1 MILQYPHLK
10 HKMSARFFGWFVQYP
25 NVGHK
30 ICMFNEKNDDNKKKK
45 IRRNKLIVIDN
56 RRK

>member
-1 MILQYPHLK
+1 MILQYPHLM

-30 ICMFNEKNDDNKKKK
+30 ICMLNEKMMTIKKLIK
-45 IRRNKLIVIDN
+45 RNKLIMIDN